1 MIEGHGDDIYGKQDI
16 KMNFSSNIYPNPNKE
31 LKEHLQQHLGLIS
44 HYPPPSASELEQ
56 LLAEEYGVSEQEVM
70 VTSGATDAIYLIAQ
84 TFRDDRTFKV
94 FPPTFSEYED
104 ACRIFGYEE
113 HPVGALCWLCNP
125 NNPMGD
131 VVDNDFICQLS
142 RQHKWVVAD
151 QSYEDYTSEERMS
164 AKDAISLGNVIQ
176 IRSLTKKHAIPGLR
190 IGFVTAPE
198 AIISR
203 LRAQYRPWAVNA
215 LAIEAGIWLTRHH
228 KDSIPDIKAL
238 LLQTQKLREMLL
250 AIGGI
255 EVMPTKTTFM
265 LCRLEKNYAET
276 LKDYLIRE
284 HHILIRDA
292 SNFRGLTPQHFRIST
307 QTEQENCALVRAI
320 REFQQLSNSKKI
332 T

>member
-31 LKEHLQQHLGLIS
+31 LKEHLRQHLGLIS
-44 HYPPPSASELEQ
+44 HYPPPAATELER
-56 LLAEEYGVSEQEVM
+56 LLAEEHEVSEQEVM

-84 TFRDDRTFKV
+84 TFREERTFKV

-104 ACRIFGYEE
+104 ACRIFSLEE
-113 HPVGALCWLCNP
+113 RPDGALCWLCTP
-125 NNPMGD
+125 NNPTGD
-131 VVDNDFICQLS
+131 VVNNDYIRQLS

-203 LRAQYRPWAVNA
+203 LKAQYRPWAVNA

-228 KDSIPDIKAL
+228 KNSIPDIKAL

-284 HHILIRDA
+284 HHILIRYA
-292 SNFRGLTPQHFRIST
+292 SNFRGLTPHHFRIAT
-307 QTEQENCALVRAI
+307 QTEQENNALVKAV